1 MGRHYLLQP
10 IKFAD
15 AKIILMTSHF
25 ESLKPNSAERKNQLK
40 EILEYMKRQ
49 TGNFNVVFGGDT
61 NLRDSEVNA
70 IGGLPNGVFDAWEK
84 CGSSLTAQYSWDTSE
99 NNNTQSSYKA
109 KLRFDR
115 IFIKPAE
122 NSQKLMPSDFTLVG
136 KERLASCGRFASDHW
151 AVWLEIK
158 VQ

>member
-1 MGRHYLLQP
+1 
-10 IKFAD
+10 
-15 AKIILMTSHF
+15 MTSHF

-49 TGNFNVVFGGDT
+49 SGNFNVVFGGDT

-70 IGGLPNGVFDAWEK
+70 IGGLPNGVFDAWEA
-84 CGSSLTAQYSWDTSE
+84 CGSPLTAQYSWDTSE
-99 NNNTQSSYKA
+99 NDNMQSAYKA

-122 NSQKLMPSDFTLVG
+122 NSQKLVPSAFTLVG

-151 AVWLEIK
+151 AIWLEIK